1 MILSRSPL
9 IMVIRGET
17 ASRSNRTAFFLVS
30 LMLVALLP
38 MIATPVSAAPSISLN
53 VSPNSQ
59 TVNPGDSGEY
69 TVRVTN
75 TGSDPVTVNLQ
86 ASNEPGEDCNGFSS
100 AIGQIPGQI
109 DAGATE
115 ETTMNVTVGQTVE
128 ADTACDTTVTA
139 TITAVIG
146 APAAEIPEPST
157 QTVTTTAGDGSGGA
171 VWGVDL
177 YFDNV
182 KDRNQKTITY
192 TGSSSILTYSITVE
206 NTGQQNSTT
215 VNLTLAERDDSGCG
229 NAGDLTAELSDSTVT
244 LDAEDEDDADAN
256 KQVVYVDVE
265 VPDGQE
271 ADDYCW
277 EVTGTVTTP
286 NPTEEISDTV
296 DLELEVPVLKECSMS
311 LSKTSLNLN
320 PGQEG
325 TFTATLSNDGNSD
338 WSVSMARTG
347 ERASWVSFDGPSSG
361 VLPYGDG
368 SGTKTFDL
376 IVVPDDSE
384 NAGSSNSITIQAK
397 DGNTVKCSKVV
408 SIILGQSFGAQLSL
422 TTSSLGPIEPGEN
435 RTSSLTVTNTG
446 NGQDNLRIS
455 VSAPPS
461 GWGVQLDQSTVT
473 VNSRH
478 GSGKS
483 VNVQYSVS
491 VPLDALATESI
502 ELTFSVLPAG
512 GGAAYQTKILTVTVS
527 ETHGMSTSSII
538 PVDNQGYISQ
548 TGDYNDILVFPIEV
562 ENLGNN
568 DDVFRFYTKQQRPSS
583 GGNWDITFTDSQD
596 NSQTEFNIPA
606 RQTVVINV
614 NVLVPNV
621 GNYNNN
627 DIIIEVT
634 NLEHS
639 TNADDND
646 DGLPDNKAQ
655 FSIRAIKNNITYSMD
670 ARFGEGEYSS
680 VTIDNKAASV
690 ILAPEGVMTFE
701 FWIENVG
708 TPQVGPSGL
717 LRSDLAVIDING
729 LEGIATRQILI
740 NGELYD
746 GSVPITTKYAVF
758 NLTSQSYMTDADGN
772 LFLAESVAGANAIMV
787 SNNIS
792 LFGNEV
798 RKFKQK
804 VTVIVEVSPTAQTGD
819 AGILE
824 VVVFS
829 QENAAD
835 RTSGKLILNLEVQ
848 TIYDIQFSE
857 EVELYHELE
866 YPGRQTIPVTI
877 TNDGNTRTDFII
889 YTPEG
894 FRGWSVLLEEDNTEC
909 RDYNEHLKCTLNTG
923 ESTEIEVIVR
933 PPNGAEIKDNYTFT
947 LSVEPFVDGEPMIVG
962 RENIEISVLG
972 QPDEGLLGL
981 GLSQEEIASGVYLIV
996 GLLFVGILYRT
1007 GKPTIV
1013 QMRQAGK
1020 AKKMAKLSQKMAA
1033 AHGEGVSVNQAM
1045 LANMPPVRSAKLDW
1059 FVLMPFTLGIYTLLV
1074 NYRIANELK
1083 EKANIGPGGLK
1094 HTIFMIIPFY
1104 NLYRGFQFVGEVRQL
1119 ETETGHSTKLSTS
1132 SPLTWFILG
1141 MTLFPLLSIVL
1152 LFISIFALIP
1162 IYLLAGELGATIFA
1176 YATYYGILWCFAT
1189 IPFYKIWK
1197 MIIESLNTSWA
1208 LKFSN

>member
-9 IMVIRGET
+9 NMVNRGET
-17 ASRSNRTAFFLVS
+17 VSRSNRTAFFLVS

-53 VSPNSQ
+53 VSPSSQ

-86 ASNEPGEDCNGFSS
+86 ASNEPGEDCNGFTS

-182 KDRNQKTITY
+182 VDRNQKTLTY

-215 VNLTLAERDDSGCG
+215 VNLTLEERDDSGCG
-229 NAGDLTAELSDSTVT
+229 NAGGLTAELSDSTVT
-244 LDAEDEDDADAN
+244 LDAEDEDDDDAN
-256 KQVVYVDVE
+256 KQVVFVDVE

-296 DLELEVPVLKECSMS
+296 DLELEVPILKECSMS

-320 PGQEG
+320 PGQQG
-325 TFTATLSNDGNSD
+325 TFTATLTNDGNSD

-397 DGNTVKCSKVV
+397 DGNTVKCSKVI
-408 SIILGQSFGAQLSL
+408 SIILGQSFGAELSL

-455 VSAPPS
+455 VSTPRP

-512 GGAAYQTKILTVTVS
+512 GGPAYQSKILTVTVS

-538 PVDNQGYISQ
+538 PVDSQGYISQ

-690 ILAPEGVMTFE
+690 TLAPEGTMMFE

-717 LRSDLAVIDING
+717 LRTDLAVIDING
-729 LEGIATRQILI
+729 LEGIATRQILV

-746 GSVPITTKYAVF
+746 ESIPITTKYAIF
-758 NLTSQSYMTDADGN
+758 NVTSQSYMLDGDGN
-772 LFLAESVAGANAIMV
+772 LYLAESVAGANAIML

-804 VTVIVEVSPTAQTGD
+804 ITVIVEVSPTAQTGD
-819 AGILE
+819 AGVLE

-835 RTSGKLILNLEVQ
+835 RTTGRLILNLEVQ

-866 YPGRQTIPVTI
+866 YPGRQTIPVNI
-877 TNDGNTRTDFII
+877 TNDGNTRTEFII

-894 FRGWSVLLEEDNTEC
+894 FRGWSVFLEEDNTEC
-909 RDYNEHLKCTLNTG
+909 RDYNEDLKCTLESG
-923 ESTEIEVIVR
+923 ESTQIQVIVR
-933 PPNGAEIKDNYTFT
+933 PPNNAEIEDNYTFT

-972 QPDEGLLGL
+972 TPDEGLLGL

-1033 AHGEGVSVNQAM
+1033 SHGEGVSVNQVM
-1045 LANMPPVRSAKLDW
+1045 LANMPPVRSAKLGW
-1059 FVLMPFTLGIYTLLV
+1059 FVWMPLTLGIYGLVV

-1094 HTIFMIIPFY
+1094 HTIFMLIPIY
-1104 NLYRGFQFVGEVRQL
+1104 NIVRGFQFVGEIRQL
-1119 ETETGHSTKLSTS
+1119 ELETGHSTKLSTS

-1141 MTLFPLLSIVL
+1141 MTLFPVL
-1152 LFISIFALIP
+1152 AIISLFVGILVLIP
-1162 IYLLAGELGATIFA
+1162 VVVLTPPVIAMPIVYLM
-1176 YATYYGILWCFAT
+1176 YYGVLWCLAT
-1189 IPFYKIWK
+1189 LPFYKIWN
-1197 MIIESLNTSWA
+1197 MILESLNSSWA

>member
-1 MILSRSPL
+1 MILSRSPPD
-9 IMVIRGET
+9 MVNRGET
-17 ASRSNRTAFFLVS
+17 VSRSNRTAFFLVS

-53 VSPNSQ
+53 VSPSSQ

-115 ETTMNVTVGQTVE
+115 ETTMNVSVGQTVE
-128 ADTACDTTVTA
+128 PDTACDTTVTA

-171 VWGVDL
+171 LWGVDL

-182 KDRNQKTITY
+182 VDRNQKTLTY

-215 VNLTLAERDDSGCG
+215 VNLTLEERDDSGCG
-229 NAGDLTAELSDSTVT
+229 NAGGLTAELSDSTVT
-244 LDAEDEDDADAN
+244 LDAEDEDDDDAN
-256 KQVVYVDVE
+256 KQVVFVDVE

-296 DLELEVPVLKECSMS
+296 DLELEVPILKECSMS

-320 PGQEG
+320 PGQQG
-325 TFTATLSNDGNSD
+325 TFTATLTNDGNSD

-347 ERASWVSFDGPSSG
+347 ERAGWVSFDGPSSG

-368 SGTKTFDL
+368 SGTKAFDL

-397 DGNTVKCSKVV
+397 DGNTVKCSKVIN
-408 SIILGQSFGAQLSL
+408 IILGQSFGAELSL

-455 VSAPPS
+455 VSTPPS

-512 GGAAYQTKILTVTVS
+512 GGAAYQSKILTVTVS
-527 ETHGMSTSSII
+527 ETHGMATSSII
-538 PVDNQGYISQ
+538 PIDNQGYISQ
-548 TGDYNDILVFPIEV
+548 TGDYNDILVFPIEI

-639 TNADDND
+639 TNADDNN

-690 ILAPEGVMTFE
+690 ILAPEGTMMFE

-717 LRSDLAVIDING
+717 LRTDLAVIDING
-729 LEGIATRQILI
+729 LEGIATRQILV

-746 GSVPITTKYAVF
+746 ESIPITTKYAIF
-758 NLTSQSYMTDADGN
+758 NVTSQSYMLDADGN
-772 LFLAESVAGANAIMV
+772 LYLAESVAGANAIML

-804 VTVIVEVSPTAQTGD
+804 ITIIVEVSPNAQTGD

-835 RTSGKLILNLEVQ
+835 RTTGRLILNLEVQ

-866 YPGRQTIPVTI
+866 YPGRQTIPVNI
-877 TNDGNTRTDFII
+877 TNDGNTDTDFII

-894 FRGWSVLLEEDNTEC
+894 FRGWSVFLEKDSEEC
-909 RDYNEHLKCTLNTG
+909 RDYNEHLRCDDVAPGQSIK
-923 ESTEIEVIVR
+923 IKVIVR
-933 PPNGAEIKDNYTFT
+933 PPNNAEIEDNYTFT
-947 LSVEPFVDGEPMIVG
+947 LSVEPFVENEPLTVG

-972 QPDEGLLGL
+972 KPDEGLLGL
-981 GLSQEEIASGVYLIV
+981 GLSQEEIASGIYVII

-1007 GKPTIV
+1007 VRPTIS
-1013 QMRQAGK
+1013 QLFR
-1020 AKKMAKLSQKMAA
+1020 KK
-1033 AHGEGVSVNQAM
+1033 N
-1045 LANMPPVRSAKLDW
+1045 
-1059 FVLMPFTLGIYTLLV
+1059 
-1074 NYRIANELK
+1074 
-1083 EKANIGPGGLK
+1083 
-1094 HTIFMIIPFY
+1094 
-1104 NLYRGFQFVGEVRQL
+1104 
-1119 ETETGHSTKLSTS
+1119 
-1132 SPLTWFILG
+1132 
-1141 MTLFPLLSIVL
+1141 
-1152 LFISIFALIP
+1152 
-1162 IYLLAGELGATIFA
+1162 
-1176 YATYYGILWCFAT
+1176 
-1189 IPFYKIWK
+1189 
-1197 MIIESLNTSWA
+1197 
-1208 LKFSN
+1208 

>member
-1 MILSRSPL
+1 MIQKMLAPQ
-9 IMVIRGET
+9 IRL
-17 ASRSNRTAFFLVS
+17 R
-30 LMLVALLP
+30 
-38 MIATPVSAAPSISLN
+38 
-53 VSPNSQ
+53 
-59 TVNPGDSGEY
+59 
-69 TVRVTN
+69 
-75 TGSDPVTVNLQ
+75 
-86 ASNEPGEDCNGFSS
+86 
-100 AIGQIPGQI
+100 
-109 DAGATE
+109 
-115 ETTMNVTVGQTVE
+115 
-128 ADTACDTTVTA
+128 
-139 TITAVIG
+139 
-146 APAAEIPEPST
+146 
-157 QTVTTTAGDGSGGA
+157 
-171 VWGVDL
+171 
-177 YFDNV
+177 
-182 KDRNQKTITY
+182 
-192 TGSSSILTYSITVE
+192 
-206 NTGQQNSTT
+206 
-215 VNLTLAERDDSGCG
+215 
-229 NAGDLTAELSDSTVT
+229 
-244 LDAEDEDDADAN
+244 
-256 KQVVYVDVE
+256 
-265 VPDGQE
+265 
-271 ADDYCW
+271 
-277 EVTGTVTTP
+277 
-286 NPTEEISDTV
+286 
-296 DLELEVPVLKECSMS
+296 
-311 LSKTSLNLN
+311 
-320 PGQEG
+320 
-325 TFTATLSNDGNSD
+325 
-338 WSVSMARTG
+338 
-347 ERASWVSFDGPSSG
+347 
-361 VLPYGDG
+361 
-368 SGTKTFDL
+368 
-376 IVVPDDSE
+376 
-384 NAGSSNSITIQAK
+384 IQAK

-455 VSAPPS
+455 VSTPPS

-680 VTIDNKAASV
+680 VTIDNKEAASV

-962 RENIEISVLG
+962 RETSRF
-972 QPDEGLLGL
+972 P
-981 GLSQEEIASGVYLIV
+981 S
-996 GLLFVGILYRT
+996 
-1007 GKPTIV
+1007 
-1013 QMRQAGK
+1013 
-1020 AKKMAKLSQKMAA
+1020 
-1033 AHGEGVSVNQAM
+1033 SVNQM
-1045 LANMPPVRSAKLDW
+1045 KV
-1059 FVLMPFTLGIYTLLV
+1059 
-1074 NYRIANELK
+1074 
-1083 EKANIGPGGLK
+1083 
-1094 HTIFMIIPFY
+1094 
-1104 NLYRGFQFVGEVRQL
+1104 
-1119 ETETGHSTKLSTS
+1119 
-1132 SPLTWFILG
+1132 
-1141 MTLFPLLSIVL
+1141 
-1152 LFISIFALIP
+1152 
-1162 IYLLAGELGATIFA
+1162 
-1176 YATYYGILWCFAT
+1176 C
-1189 IPFYKIWK
+1189 
-1197 MIIESLNTSWA
+1197 
-1208 LKFSN
+1208 

>member
-9 IMVIRGET
+9 NMVNRGET
-17 ASRSNRTAFFLVS
+17 VSRSNRTAFFLVS

-53 VSPNSQ
+53 VSPSSQ

-86 ASNEPGEDCNGFSS
+86 ASNEPGEDCNGFTS

-182 KDRNQKTITY
+182 VDRNQKTLTY

-215 VNLTLAERDDSGCG
+215 VNLTLVERDDSGCG
-229 NAGDLTAELSDSTVT
+229 NAEGLTAELSDSTVT
-244 LDAEDEDDADAN
+244 LDAEDEDDDDAN
-256 KQVVYVDVE
+256 KQVVFVDVE

-296 DLELEVPVLKECSMS
+296 DLELEVPILKECSMS

-320 PGQEG
+320 PGQQG
-325 TFTATLSNDGNSD
+325 TFTATLTNDGNSD

-397 DGNTVKCSKVV
+397 DGNTVKCSKVI
-408 SIILGQSFGAQLSL
+408 SIILGQSFGAELSL

-455 VSAPPS
+455 VSTPPA

-512 GGAAYQTKILTVTVS
+512 GGPAYQSKILTVTVS

-538 PVDNQGYISQ
+538 PVDSQGYISQ

-690 ILAPEGVMTFE
+690 TLAPEGTMMFE

-717 LRSDLAVIDING
+717 LRTDLAVIDING
-729 LEGIATRQILI
+729 LEGIATRQILV

-746 GSVPITTKYAVF
+746 ESIPITTKYAIF
-758 NLTSQSYMTDADGN
+758 NVTSQSYMLDGDGN
-772 LFLAESVAGANAIMV
+772 LYLAESIAGANAIML

-804 VTVIVEVSPTAQTGD
+804 ITVIVEVSPTAQTGD

-835 RTSGKLILNLEVQ
+835 RTTGRLILNLEVQ

-866 YPGRQTIPVTI
+866 YPGRQTIPVNI
-877 TNDGNTRTDFII
+877 TNDGNTRTEFII

-894 FRGWSVLLEEDNTEC
+894 FRGWSVFLEEDNTEC
-909 RDYNEHLKCTLNTG
+909 RDYNEDLKCTLESG
-923 ESTEIEVIVR
+923 ESTQIQVIVR
-933 PPNGAEIKDNYTFT
+933 PPNNAEIEDNYTFT

-972 QPDEGLLGL
+972 TPDEGLLGL

-1020 AKKMAKLSQKMAA
+1020 AKKVAKLSQKMAA
-1033 AHGEGVSVNQAM
+1033 SHGEGVSVNQAM
-1045 LANMPPVRSAKLDW
+1045 LANMPPVRSAKLGW
-1059 FVLMPFTLGIYTLLV
+1059 FVWMPLTLGIYGLVV

-1094 HTIFMIIPFY
+1094 HTIFMLIPIY
-1104 NLYRGFQFVGEVRQL
+1104 NIVRGFQFVGEIRQL
-1119 ETETGHSTKLSTS
+1119 EVETGHSTKLSTS

-1141 MTLFPLLSIVL
+1141 MTVFPVLAIVSLFAGILVL
-1152 LFISIFALIP
+1152 LPVVLIAPPVISMPL
-1162 IYLLAGELGATIFA
+1162 IYLM
-1176 YATYYGILWCFAT
+1176 YYGVLWCLASL
-1189 IPFYKIWK
+1189 PFYKIWN
-1197 MIIESLNTSWA
+1197 MILESLNSSWA

>member
-1 MILSRSPL
+1 MIVSRSPL
-9 IMVIRGET
+9 NMVNRGET
-17 ASRSNRTAFFLVS
+17 ETRGSRAAFFLVS
-30 LMLVALLP
+30 LMMVSMLP
-38 MIATPVSAAPSISLN
+38 MIATPVSAAPSISLY
-53 VSPNSQ
+53 VTPNSQ

-86 ASNEPGEDCNGFSS
+86 SSNEPGEDCNGFTS
-100 AIGQIPGQI
+100 AVGQIPGQI
-109 DAGATE
+109 EAGATE

-128 ADTACDTTVTA
+128 PDTACDTTVTA

-157 QTVTTTAGDGSGGA
+157 QTVTTTAGDGSGSA
-171 VWGVDL
+171 IWGVDL
-177 YFDNV
+177 YFDGV
-182 KDRNQKTITY
+182 EDRNEKTLTY
-192 TGSSSILTYSITVE
+192 TGSSSTLTYSITVE

-215 VNLTLAERDDSGCG
+215 VNLTLVERDDGGCG
-229 NAGDLTAELSDSTVT
+229 NTDGLTAELSDTTVT
-244 LDAEDEDDADAN
+244 LDTEDTETIT
-256 KQVVYVDVE
+256 VDVE

-311 LSKTSLNLN
+311 LSKTTLNLN

-325 TFTATLSNDGNSD
+325 ALTATLTNDGNSD
-338 WSVSMARTG
+338 WTVSMSRTG
-347 ERASWVSFDGPSSG
+347 ERASWVSFDGSSNG
-361 VLPYGDG
+361 VLPYGGG
-368 SGTKTFDL
+368 SGTKDFDL
-376 IVVPDDSE
+376 IVIPDDSE
-384 NAGSSNSITIQAK
+384 NAGSSNSVTIQAK

-408 SIILGQSFGAQLSL
+408 SIVLGQSFGAQLSL
-422 TTSSLGPIEPGEN
+422 STSSLGPIEPGEN

-455 VSAPPS
+455 VSSPPS

-478 GSGKS
+478 GAGKS

-491 VPLDALATESI
+491 VPIDALATESI

-527 ETHGMSTSSII
+527 ETHGMLTSSII

-548 TGDYNDILVFPIEV
+548 TGDYNDILVFPIEI

-583 GGNWDITFTDSQD
+583 GGNWDISFTDSQD

-634 NLEHS
+634 NLEDS
-639 TNADDND
+639 NSADDNG
-646 DGLPDNKAQ
+646 DGLPDNKVQ

-670 ARFGEGEYSS
+670 ARFGDGEYNS

-690 ILAPEGVMTFE
+690 VLAPEGVMTFE

-708 TPQVGPSGL
+708 TPQVGPAGL
-717 LRSDLAVIDING
+717 LRTDLAVVDVNG
-729 LEGIATRQILI
+729 LEGIATRQIFV
-740 NGELYD
+740 GDELYD
-746 GSVPITTKYAVF
+746 GSIPITTKYAIF
-758 NLTSQSYMTDADGN
+758 NLTSQTYLQNEDGQPY
-772 LFLAESVAGANAIMV
+772 LAESETGANLMM
-787 SNNIS
+787 SQLNIS
-792 LFGNEV
+792 YYGNEV

-819 AGILE
+819 AGVLE

-835 RTSGKLILNLEVQ
+835 RTSGRIILNLEVQ
-848 TIYDIQFSE
+848 TIYDIQFSSD
-857 EVELYHELE
+857 VELYHQIE
-866 YPGRQTIPVTI
+866 YPNKQTIPVNI
-877 TNDGNTRTDFII
+877 VNNGNTRTEFII
-889 YTPEG
+889 YTPES
-894 FRGWSVLLEEDNTEC
+894 FRGWSVFLEEDNSEC
-909 RDYNEHLKCTLNTG
+909 RKFNEDLKCTLDTG
-923 ESTEIEVIVR
+923 ASTEILVNVR

-947 LSVEPFVDGEPMIVG
+947 LSVEPTEIGVVG

-981 GLSQEEIASGVYLIV
+981 GLSQEQIASGVYLIV
-996 GLLFVGILYRT
+996 SLLFVGILYRT

-1013 QMRQAGK
+1013 QMRQGGK
-1020 AKKMAKLSQKMAA
+1020 AKKLAKLSQKMAA
-1033 AHGEGVSVNQAM
+1033 AHGEGVSVNQAT
-1045 LANMPPVRSAKLDW
+1045 LANMPPVRSAKLGW

-1119 ETETGHSTKLSTS
+1119 EIETGHSTKLSTS

-1189 IPFYKIWK
+1189 IPFYKIWN
-1197 MIIESLNTSWA
+1197 MIIQSLNTSWA

>member
-1 MILSRSPL
+1 
-9 IMVIRGET
+9 
-17 ASRSNRTAFFLVS
+17 
-30 LMLVALLP
+30 MLVALLP
-38 MIATPVSAAPSISLN
+38 MIATPVSAAASINLS

-69 TVRVTN
+69 TVIVRN
-75 TGSDPVTVNLQ
+75 TGDDPITVNLQ
-86 ASNEPGEDCNGFSS
+86 ASNEPGEDCNGFSTVIS
-100 AIGQIPGQI
+100 QIPGQI
-109 DAGATE
+109 DAGQSE
-115 ETTMNVTVGQTVE
+115 ETTMNVSVGQAVE

-171 VWGVDL
+171 FWGVDL

-215 VNLTLAERDDSGCG
+215 VNLTLEERDDSGCG

-244 LDAEDEDDADAN
+244 LDAEDEDDDDAN
-256 KQVVYVDVE
+256 KEVVYVDVE

-277 EVTGTVTTP
+277 EVTGSVTTP

-325 TFTATLSNDGNSD
+325 TFTATLTNDGNSD
-338 WSVSMARTG
+338 WSVSMARSG

-368 SGTKTFDL
+368 SGSKTFDL

-397 DGNTVKCSKVV
+397 DGNTVKCSKVI

-422 TTSSLGPIEPGEN
+422 STSSLGPIEPGEN

-455 VSAPPS
+455 VSTPPS

-491 VPLDALATESI
+491 VPLNALATESI

-512 GGAAYQTKILTVTVS
+512 GGAAYQTKILSVTVS
-527 ETHGMSTSSII
+527 ETHGMATSSII

-583 GGNWDITFTDSQD
+583 GGNWDISFTDSQD
-596 NSQTEFNIPA
+596 NSQTEFTIPA

-627 DIIIEVT
+627 DVIIEIT

-690 ILAPEGVMTFE
+690 VLAPEGVMIFE

-746 GSVPITTKYAVF
+746 ESVPITTKYAVF
-758 NLTSQSYMTDADGN
+758 NLTSQSYMLDADGN
-772 LFLAESVAGANAIMV
+772 LLLAESVAGANAIMV

-824 VVVFS
+824 LVVFS

-835 RTSGKLILNLEVQ
+835 RTSGRLILNLEVQ

-866 YPGRQTIPVTI
+866 YPDRQTIPVTI
-877 TNDGNTRTDFII
+877 TNDGNTRTEFII

-894 FRGWSVLLEEDNTEC
+894 FRGWSVLLEEDNAEC
-909 RDYNEHLKCTLNTG
+909 KNYNEHLKCTLNTG
-923 ESTEIEVIVR
+923 ETTEIEVIVR
-933 PPNGAEIKDNYTFT
+933 PPNNIEVEDNYTFT
-947 LSVEPFVDGEPMIVG
+947 LSVEPFIDGEPMIVG

-1007 GKPTIV
+1007 AKPTMS
-1013 QMRQAGK
+1013 QLFR
-1020 AKKMAKLSQKMAA
+1020 KKK
-1033 AHGEGVSVNQAM
+1033 
-1045 LANMPPVRSAKLDW
+1045 
-1059 FVLMPFTLGIYTLLV
+1059 
-1074 NYRIANELK
+1074 
-1083 EKANIGPGGLK
+1083 
-1094 HTIFMIIPFY
+1094 
-1104 NLYRGFQFVGEVRQL
+1104 
-1119 ETETGHSTKLSTS
+1119 
-1132 SPLTWFILG
+1132 
-1141 MTLFPLLSIVL
+1141 
-1152 LFISIFALIP
+1152 
-1162 IYLLAGELGATIFA
+1162 
-1176 YATYYGILWCFAT
+1176 
-1189 IPFYKIWK
+1189 
-1197 MIIESLNTSWA
+1197 
-1208 LKFSN
+1208 

>member
-1 MILSRSPL
+1 M
-9 IMVIRGET
+9 
-17 ASRSNRTAFFLVS
+17 
-30 LMLVALLP
+30 
-38 MIATPVSAAPSISLN
+38 
-53 VSPNSQ
+53 
-59 TVNPGDSGEY
+59 
-69 TVRVTN
+69 
-75 TGSDPVTVNLQ
+75 
-86 ASNEPGEDCNGFSS
+86 
-100 AIGQIPGQI
+100 
-109 DAGATE
+109 
-115 ETTMNVTVGQTVE
+115 
-128 ADTACDTTVTA
+128 
-139 TITAVIG
+139 
-146 APAAEIPEPST
+146 
-157 QTVTTTAGDGSGGA
+157 
-171 VWGVDL
+171 
-177 YFDNV
+177 
-182 KDRNQKTITY
+182 
-192 TGSSSILTYSITVE
+192 
-206 NTGQQNSTT
+206 
-215 VNLTLAERDDSGCG
+215 
-229 NAGDLTAELSDSTVT
+229 
-244 LDAEDEDDADAN
+244 
-256 KQVVYVDVE
+256 
-265 VPDGQE
+265 
-271 ADDYCW
+271 
-277 EVTGTVTTP
+277 
-286 NPTEEISDTV
+286 
-296 DLELEVPVLKECSMS
+296 
-311 LSKTSLNLN
+311 
-320 PGQEG
+320 
-325 TFTATLSNDGNSD
+325 
-338 WSVSMARTG
+338 
-347 ERASWVSFDGPSSG
+347 
-361 VLPYGDG
+361 
-368 SGTKTFDL
+368 
-376 IVVPDDSE
+376 
-384 NAGSSNSITIQAK
+384 
-397 DGNTVKCSKVV
+397 
-408 SIILGQSFGAQLSL
+408 
-422 TTSSLGPIEPGEN
+422 
-435 RTSSLTVTNTG
+435 
-446 NGQDNLRIS
+446 
-455 VSAPPS
+455 
-461 GWGVQLDQSTVT
+461 
-473 VNSRH
+473 
-478 GSGKS
+478 
-483 VNVQYSVS
+483 
-491 VPLDALATESI
+491 PLDALATESI

-746 GSVPITTKYAVF
+746 ESVPITTKYAVF

-1007 GKPTIV
+1007 AKPTMS
-1013 QMRQAGK
+1013 QLFR
-1020 AKKMAKLSQKMAA
+1020 KKK
-1033 AHGEGVSVNQAM
+1033 
-1045 LANMPPVRSAKLDW
+1045 
-1059 FVLMPFTLGIYTLLV
+1059 
-1074 NYRIANELK
+1074 
-1083 EKANIGPGGLK
+1083 
-1094 HTIFMIIPFY
+1094 
-1104 NLYRGFQFVGEVRQL
+1104 
-1119 ETETGHSTKLSTS
+1119 
-1132 SPLTWFILG
+1132 
-1141 MTLFPLLSIVL
+1141 
-1152 LFISIFALIP
+1152 
-1162 IYLLAGELGATIFA
+1162 
-1176 YATYYGILWCFAT
+1176 
-1189 IPFYKIWK
+1189 
-1197 MIIESLNTSWA
+1197 
-1208 LKFSN
+1208 

>member
-1 MILSRSPL
+1 MILSRSPPN
-9 IMVIRGET
+9 MVIRGET
-17 ASRSNRTAFFLVS
+17 VSRSNRTAFFLVS

-38 MIATPVSAAPSISLN
+38 MIATPVSAAASINLS

-69 TVRVTN
+69 TVIVRN
-75 TGSDPVTVNLQ
+75 TGDDPITVNLQ
-86 ASNEPGEDCNGFSS
+86 ASNEPGEDCNGFTTVIS
-100 AIGQIPGQI
+100 QIPGQI
-109 DAGATE
+109 DAGQSE
-115 ETTMNVTVGQTVE
+115 ETTMNVSVGQAVE

-171 VWGVDL
+171 FWGVDL

-215 VNLTLAERDDSGCG
+215 VNLTLEERDDSGCG

-244 LDAEDEDDADAN
+244 LDAEDEDDDDAN
-256 KQVVYVDVE
+256 KEVVYVDVE

-277 EVTGTVTTP
+277 EVTGSVTTP

-325 TFTATLSNDGNSD
+325 TFTATLTNDGNSD
-338 WSVSMARTG
+338 WSVSMARSG

-368 SGTKTFDL
+368 SGSKTFDL

-397 DGNTVKCSKVV
+397 DGNTVKCSKVI

-422 TTSSLGPIEPGEN
+422 STSSLGPIEPGEN

-455 VSAPPS
+455 VSTPPS

-491 VPLDALATESI
+491 VPLNALATESI

-512 GGAAYQTKILTVTVS
+512 GGAAYQTKILSVTVS
-527 ETHGMSTSSII
+527 ETHGMATSSII

-583 GGNWDITFTDSQD
+583 GGNWDISFTDSQD
-596 NSQTEFNIPA
+596 NSQTEFTIPA

-627 DIIIEVT
+627 DVIIEIT

-690 ILAPEGVMTFE
+690 VLAPEGVMIFE

-746 GSVPITTKYAVF
+746 ESVPITTKYAVF
-758 NLTSQSYMTDADGN
+758 NLTSQSYMLDADGN
-772 LFLAESVAGANAIMV
+772 LLLAESVAGANAIMV

-824 VVVFS
+824 LVVFS

-835 RTSGKLILNLEVQ
+835 RTSGRLILNLEVQ

-866 YPGRQTIPVTI
+866 YPDRQTIPVTI
-877 TNDGNTRTDFII
+877 TNDGNTRTEFII

-894 FRGWSVLLEEDNTEC
+894 FRGWSVLLEEDNAEC
-909 RDYNEHLKCTLNTG
+909 KNYNEHLKCTLNTG
-923 ESTEIEVIVR
+923 ETTEIEVIVR
-933 PPNGAEIKDNYTFT
+933 PPNNIEVEDNYTFT
-947 LSVEPFVDGEPMIVG
+947 LSVEPFIDGEPMIVG

-1007 GKPTIV
+1007 AKPTMS
-1013 QMRQAGK
+1013 QLFR
-1020 AKKMAKLSQKMAA
+1020 KKK
-1033 AHGEGVSVNQAM
+1033 
-1045 LANMPPVRSAKLDW
+1045 
-1059 FVLMPFTLGIYTLLV
+1059 
-1074 NYRIANELK
+1074 
-1083 EKANIGPGGLK
+1083 
-1094 HTIFMIIPFY
+1094 
-1104 NLYRGFQFVGEVRQL
+1104 
-1119 ETETGHSTKLSTS
+1119 
-1132 SPLTWFILG
+1132 
-1141 MTLFPLLSIVL
+1141 
-1152 LFISIFALIP
+1152 
-1162 IYLLAGELGATIFA
+1162 
-1176 YATYYGILWCFAT
+1176 
-1189 IPFYKIWK
+1189 
-1197 MIIESLNTSWA
+1197 
-1208 LKFSN
+1208 

>member
-1 MILSRSPL
+1 MILSRSPP

-171 VWGVDL
+171 LWGVDL

-215 VNLTLAERDDSGCG
+215 VNLTLEERDDSGCG

-244 LDAEDEDDADAN
+244 LDAEDEDDSDAH
-256 KQVVYVDVE
+256 KETVEVSVE

-325 TFTATLSNDGNSD
+325 TFTATLTNDGNSD

-368 SGTKTFDL
+368 SGTKAFDL

-408 SIILGQSFGAQLSL
+408 SIVLGQSFGAEISL

-455 VSAPPS
+455 VSTPPS
-461 GWGVQLDQSTVT
+461 GWGIQLDQSTVT

-491 VPLDALATESI
+491 VPLNALATESI

-527 ETHGMSTSSII
+527 ETHGMATNSII

-548 TGDYNDILVFPIEV
+548 TGDYNDILVFPIEI

-583 GGNWDITFTDSQD
+583 GENWDISFTDSQD

-690 ILAPEGVMTFE
+690 VLAPEGVMMFE

-729 LEGIATRQILI
+729 LEGIATRQILV

-758 NLTSQSYMTDADGN
+758 NLTSQSYMLDANGN

-835 RTSGKLILNLEVQ
+835 RTSGRLILNLEVQ

-857 EVELYHELE
+857 EVVLYHELE
-866 YPGRQTIPVTI
+866 YPDRQTIPVAI

-894 FRGWSVLLEEDNTEC
+894 FRGWSVLLEEDNSEC
-909 RDYNEHLKCTLNTG
+909 KNYNEHLKCTLDSG

-933 PPNGAEIKDNYTFT
+933 PPNDIEIKDNYTFT

-1007 GKPTIV
+1007 AKPTIS
-1013 QMRQAGK
+1013 QLFR
-1020 AKKMAKLSQKMAA
+1020 KKK
-1033 AHGEGVSVNQAM
+1033 
-1045 LANMPPVRSAKLDW
+1045 
-1059 FVLMPFTLGIYTLLV
+1059 
-1074 NYRIANELK
+1074 
-1083 EKANIGPGGLK
+1083 
-1094 HTIFMIIPFY
+1094 
-1104 NLYRGFQFVGEVRQL
+1104 
-1119 ETETGHSTKLSTS
+1119 
-1132 SPLTWFILG
+1132 
-1141 MTLFPLLSIVL
+1141 
-1152 LFISIFALIP
+1152 
-1162 IYLLAGELGATIFA
+1162 
-1176 YATYYGILWCFAT
+1176 
-1189 IPFYKIWK
+1189 
-1197 MIIESLNTSWA
+1197 
-1208 LKFSN
+1208 

>member
-1 MILSRSPL
+1 
-9 IMVIRGET
+9 MVIRGET

-548 TGDYNDILVFPIEV
+548 TGDYNDLLVFPIEV

-972 QPDEGLLGL
+972 TPDEGLLGL
-981 GLSQEEIASGVYLIV
+981 GLSQEEIASGIYVII

-1007 GKPTIV
+1007 ARPTIS
-1013 QMRQAGK
+1013 QLFR
-1020 AKKMAKLSQKMAA
+1020 KK
-1033 AHGEGVSVNQAM
+1033 
-1045 LANMPPVRSAKLDW
+1045 D
-1059 FVLMPFTLGIYTLLV
+1059 
-1074 NYRIANELK
+1074 
-1083 EKANIGPGGLK
+1083 
-1094 HTIFMIIPFY
+1094 
-1104 NLYRGFQFVGEVRQL
+1104 
-1119 ETETGHSTKLSTS
+1119 
-1132 SPLTWFILG
+1132 
-1141 MTLFPLLSIVL
+1141 
-1152 LFISIFALIP
+1152 
-1162 IYLLAGELGATIFA
+1162 
-1176 YATYYGILWCFAT
+1176 
-1189 IPFYKIWK
+1189 
-1197 MIIESLNTSWA
+1197 
-1208 LKFSN
+1208 

>member
-9 IMVIRGET
+9 NMVNRGET
-17 ASRSNRTAFFLVS
+17 VSRSNRTAFFLVS

-53 VSPNSQ
+53 VSPSSQ

-86 ASNEPGEDCNGFSS
+86 ASNEPGEDCNGFTS

-182 KDRNQKTITY
+182 VDRNQKTLTY

-215 VNLTLAERDDSGCG
+215 VNLTLVERDDSGCG
-229 NAGDLTAELSDSTVT
+229 NAEGLTAELSDSTVT
-244 LDAEDEDDADAN
+244 LDAEDEDDDDAN
-256 KQVVYVDVE
+256 KQVVFVDVE

-296 DLELEVPVLKECSMS
+296 DLELEVPILKECSMS

-320 PGQEG
+320 PGQQG
-325 TFTATLSNDGNSD
+325 TFTATLTNDGNSD

-397 DGNTVKCSKVV
+397 DGNTVKCSKVI
-408 SIILGQSFGAQLSL
+408 SIILGQSFGAELSL

-455 VSAPPS
+455 VSTPPS

-512 GGAAYQTKILTVTVS
+512 GGPAYQSKILTVTVS

-538 PVDNQGYISQ
+538 PVDSQGYISQ

-690 ILAPEGVMTFE
+690 TLAPEGTMMFE

-717 LRSDLAVIDING
+717 LRTDLAVIDING
-729 LEGIATRQILI
+729 LEGIATRQILV

-746 GSVPITTKYAVF
+746 ESIPITTKYAIF
-758 NLTSQSYMTDADGN
+758 NVTSQSYMLDGDGN
-772 LFLAESVAGANAIMV
+772 LYLAESVAGANAIML

-804 VTVIVEVSPTAQTGD
+804 ITVIVEVSPTAQTGD
-819 AGILE
+819 AGVLE

-835 RTSGKLILNLEVQ
+835 RTTGRLILNLEVQ

-866 YPGRQTIPVTI
+866 YPGRQTIPVNI
-877 TNDGNTRTDFII
+877 TNDGNTRTEFII

-894 FRGWSVLLEEDNTEC
+894 FRGWSVFLEEDNTEC
-909 RDYNEHLKCTLNTG
+909 RDYNEDLKCTLESG
-923 ESTEIEVIVR
+923 ESTQIQVIVR
-933 PPNGAEIKDNYTFT
+933 PPNNAEIEDNYTFT

-972 QPDEGLLGL
+972 TPDEGLLGL

-1045 LANMPPVRSAKLDW
+1045 LANMPPVRSAKLGW
-1059 FVLMPFTLGIYTLLV
+1059 FVWMPLTLGIYGLVV

-1094 HTIFMIIPFY
+1094 HTIFMLIPIY
-1104 NLYRGFQFVGEVRQL
+1104 NIVRGFQFVGEIRQL
-1119 ETETGHSTKLSTS
+1119 EVETGHSTKLSTS

-1141 MTLFPLLSIVL
+1141 MTVFPVLAIVSLFVGILVL
-1152 LFISIFALIP
+1152 LPVVLIAPPVISMPL
-1162 IYLLAGELGATIFA
+1162 IYLM
-1176 YATYYGILWCFAT
+1176 YYGVLWCLASL
-1189 IPFYKIWK
+1189 PFYKIWN
-1197 MIIESLNTSWA
+1197 MILESLNSSWG

>member
-1 MILSRSPL
+1 
-9 IMVIRGET
+9 MVIRGET

-171 VWGVDL
+171 LWGVDL

-215 VNLTLAERDDSGCG
+215 VNLTLEERDDSGCG

-244 LDAEDEDDADAN
+244 LDAEDEDDDDAN
-256 KQVVYVDVE
+256 KEVVFVDVE

-325 TFTATLSNDGNSD
+325 TFTATLTNDGNSD
-338 WSVSMARTG
+338 WSVSMSRSG

-408 SIILGQSFGAQLSL
+408 SIVLGQSFGAEISL

-455 VSAPPS
+455 VSTPPS
-461 GWGVQLDQSTVT
+461 GWGIQLDQSTVT

-491 VPLDALATESI
+491 VPLNALATESI

-527 ETHGMSTSSII
+527 ETHGMATNSII

-583 GGNWDITFTDSQD
+583 GGNWDISFTDSQD

-933 PPNGAEIKDNYTFT
+933 PPNDIEIKDNYTFT

-1007 GKPTIV
+1007 AKPTIS
-1013 QMRQAGK
+1013 QLFR
-1020 AKKMAKLSQKMAA
+1020 KKK
-1033 AHGEGVSVNQAM
+1033 
-1045 LANMPPVRSAKLDW
+1045 
-1059 FVLMPFTLGIYTLLV
+1059 
-1074 NYRIANELK
+1074 
-1083 EKANIGPGGLK
+1083 
-1094 HTIFMIIPFY
+1094 
-1104 NLYRGFQFVGEVRQL
+1104 
-1119 ETETGHSTKLSTS
+1119 
-1132 SPLTWFILG
+1132 
-1141 MTLFPLLSIVL
+1141 
-1152 LFISIFALIP
+1152 
-1162 IYLLAGELGATIFA
+1162 
-1176 YATYYGILWCFAT
+1176 
-1189 IPFYKIWK
+1189 
-1197 MIIESLNTSWA
+1197 
-1208 LKFSN
+1208 

>member
-1 MILSRSPL
+1 
-9 IMVIRGET
+9 MVIRGET

-171 VWGVDL
+171 LWGVDL

-215 VNLTLAERDDSGCG
+215 VNLTLEERDDSGCG

-244 LDAEDEDDADAN
+244 LDAEDEDDDDAN
-256 KQVVYVDVE
+256 KEVVFVDVE

-286 NPTEEISDTV
+286 NPTEEITDTV
-296 DLELEVPVLKECSMS
+296 DLDLEVPVLKECSMS

-325 TFTATLSNDGNSD
+325 TFTATLTNDGNSD
-338 WSVSMARTG
+338 WAVSMARTG

-368 SGTKTFDL
+368 SGSKTFDL

-408 SIILGQSFGAQLSL
+408 SIVLGQSFGAEISL

-455 VSAPPS
+455 VSTPPS
-461 GWGVQLDQSTVT
+461 GWGIQLDQSTVT

-491 VPLDALATESI
+491 VPLNALATESI

-527 ETHGMSTSSII
+527 ETHGMATNSII

-583 GGNWDITFTDSQD
+583 GGNWDISFTDSQD

-690 ILAPEGVMTFE
+690 VLAPEGVMMFE

-729 LEGIATRQILI
+729 LEGIATRQILV

-746 GSVPITTKYAVF
+746 ESVPITTKYAVF
-758 NLTSQSYMTDADGN
+758 NLTSQSYMLDANGN

-835 RTSGKLILNLEVQ
+835 RISGRLILNLEVQ

-857 EVELYHELE
+857 EVVLYHELE
-866 YPGRQTIPVTI
+866 YPDRQTIPVAI

-894 FRGWSVLLEEDNTEC
+894 FRGWSVLLEEDNSEC
-909 RDYNEHLKCTLNTG
+909 KNYNEHLKCTLDSG

-933 PPNGAEIKDNYTFT
+933 PPNDIEIKDNYTFT

-996 GLLFVGILYRT
+996 GLLFIGILYRT
-1007 GKPTIV
+1007 AKPTIS
-1013 QMRQAGK
+1013 QLFR
-1020 AKKMAKLSQKMAA
+1020 KKK
-1033 AHGEGVSVNQAM
+1033 
-1045 LANMPPVRSAKLDW
+1045 
-1059 FVLMPFTLGIYTLLV
+1059 
-1074 NYRIANELK
+1074 
-1083 EKANIGPGGLK
+1083 
-1094 HTIFMIIPFY
+1094 
-1104 NLYRGFQFVGEVRQL
+1104 
-1119 ETETGHSTKLSTS
+1119 
-1132 SPLTWFILG
+1132 
-1141 MTLFPLLSIVL
+1141 
-1152 LFISIFALIP
+1152 
-1162 IYLLAGELGATIFA
+1162 
-1176 YATYYGILWCFAT
+1176 
-1189 IPFYKIWK
+1189 
-1197 MIIESLNTSWA
+1197 
-1208 LKFSN
+1208 

>member
-9 IMVIRGET
+9 NMVNRGET
-17 ASRSNRTAFFLVS
+17 VSRSNRTAFFLVS

-53 VSPNSQ
+53 VSPSSQ

-115 ETTMNVTVGQTVE
+115 ETTMNVSVGQTVE
-128 ADTACDTTVTA
+128 PDTACDTTVTA

-171 VWGVDL
+171 LWGVDL

-182 KDRNQKTITY
+182 VDRNQKTLTY

-215 VNLTLAERDDSGCG
+215 VNLTLEERDDSGCG
-229 NAGDLTAELSDSTVT
+229 NAGGLTAELSDSTVT
-244 LDAEDEDDADAN
+244 LDAEDEDDDDAN
-256 KQVVYVDVE
+256 KQVVFVDVE

-296 DLELEVPVLKECSMS
+296 DLELEVPILKECSMS

-320 PGQEG
+320 PGQQG
-325 TFTATLSNDGNSD
+325 TFTATLTNDGNSD

-347 ERASWVSFDGPSSG
+347 ERAGWVSFDGPSSG

-368 SGTKTFDL
+368 SGTKAFDL

-397 DGNTVKCSKVV
+397 DGNTVKCSKVIN
-408 SIILGQSFGAQLSL
+408 IILGQSFGAELSL

-455 VSAPPS
+455 VSTPPS

-512 GGAAYQTKILTVTVS
+512 GGAAYQSKILTVTVS
-527 ETHGMSTSSII
+527 ETHGMATSSII
-538 PVDNQGYISQ
+538 PIDNQGYISQ
-548 TGDYNDILVFPIEV
+548 TGDYNDILVFPIEI

-639 TNADDND
+639 TNADDNN

-690 ILAPEGVMTFE
+690 ILAPEGTMMFE

-717 LRSDLAVIDING
+717 LRTDLAVIDING
-729 LEGIATRQILI
+729 LEGIATRQILV

-746 GSVPITTKYAVF
+746 ESIPITTKYAIF
-758 NLTSQSYMTDADGN
+758 NVTSQSYMLDADGN
-772 LFLAESVAGANAIMV
+772 LYLAESVAGANAIML

-804 VTVIVEVSPTAQTGD
+804 ITVIVEVSPTAQTGD

-835 RTSGKLILNLEVQ
+835 RTTGRLILNLEVQ

-866 YPGRQTIPVTI
+866 YPGRQTIPVNI
-877 TNDGNTRTDFII
+877 TNDGNTDTDFII

-894 FRGWSVLLEEDNTEC
+894 FRGWSVFLEEDSKEC
-909 RDYNEHLKCTLNTG
+909 RDYNEHLRCDDVAPGQSIK
-923 ESTEIEVIVR
+923 IKVIVR
-933 PPNGAEIKDNYTFT
+933 PPNNAEIEDNYTFT
-947 LSVEPFVDGEPMIVG
+947 LSVEPFVENEPLTVG

-972 QPDEGLLGL
+972 KPDEGLLGL
-981 GLSQEEIASGVYLIV
+981 GLSQEEIASGIYVII

-1007 GKPTIV
+1007 VRPTIS
-1013 QMRQAGK
+1013 QLFR
-1020 AKKMAKLSQKMAA
+1020 KK
-1033 AHGEGVSVNQAM
+1033 N
-1045 LANMPPVRSAKLDW
+1045 
-1059 FVLMPFTLGIYTLLV
+1059 
-1074 NYRIANELK
+1074 
-1083 EKANIGPGGLK
+1083 
-1094 HTIFMIIPFY
+1094 
-1104 NLYRGFQFVGEVRQL
+1104 
-1119 ETETGHSTKLSTS
+1119 
-1132 SPLTWFILG
+1132 
-1141 MTLFPLLSIVL
+1141 
-1152 LFISIFALIP
+1152 
-1162 IYLLAGELGATIFA
+1162 
-1176 YATYYGILWCFAT
+1176 
-1189 IPFYKIWK
+1189 
-1197 MIIESLNTSWA
+1197 
-1208 LKFSN
+1208 

>member
-1 MILSRSPL
+1 MILSRSPPD
-9 IMVIRGET
+9 MVNRGET
-17 ASRSNRTAFFLVS
+17 VSRSNRTAFFLVS

-53 VSPNSQ
+53 VSPSSQ

-115 ETTMNVTVGQTVE
+115 ETTMNVSVGQTVE
-128 ADTACDTTVTA
+128 PDTACDTTVTA

-171 VWGVDL
+171 LWGVDL

-182 KDRNQKTITY
+182 VDRNQKTLTY

-215 VNLTLAERDDSGCG
+215 VNLTLEERDDSGCG
-229 NAGDLTAELSDSTVT
+229 NAGGLTAELSDSTVT
-244 LDAEDEDDADAN
+244 LDAEDEDDDDAN
-256 KQVVYVDVE
+256 KQVVFVDVE

-296 DLELEVPVLKECSMS
+296 DLELEVPILKECSMS

-320 PGQEG
+320 PGQQG
-325 TFTATLSNDGNSD
+325 TFTATLTNDGNSD

-347 ERASWVSFDGPSSG
+347 ERAGWVSFDGPSSG

-368 SGTKTFDL
+368 SGTKAFDL

-397 DGNTVKCSKVV
+397 DGNTVKCSKVIN
-408 SIILGQSFGAQLSL
+408 IILGQSFGAELSL

-455 VSAPPS
+455 VSTPPS

-512 GGAAYQTKILTVTVS
+512 GGAAYQSKILTVTVS
-527 ETHGMSTSSII
+527 ETHGMATSSII
-538 PVDNQGYISQ
+538 PIDNQGYISQ
-548 TGDYNDILVFPIEV
+548 TGDYNDILVFPIEI

-639 TNADDND
+639 TNADDNN

-690 ILAPEGVMTFE
+690 ILAPEGTMMFE

-717 LRSDLAVIDING
+717 LRTDLAVIDING
-729 LEGIATRQILI
+729 LEGIATRQILV

-746 GSVPITTKYAVF
+746 ESIPITTKYAIF
-758 NLTSQSYMTDADGN
+758 NVTSQSYMLDADGN
-772 LFLAESVAGANAIMV
+772 LYLAESVAGANAIML

-804 VTVIVEVSPTAQTGD
+804 ITVIVEVSPTAQTGD

-835 RTSGKLILNLEVQ
+835 RTTGRLILNLEVQ

-866 YPGRQTIPVTI
+866 YPGRQTIPVNI
-877 TNDGNTRTDFII
+877 TNDGNTDTDFII

-894 FRGWSVLLEEDNTEC
+894 FRGWSVFLEKDSEEC
-909 RDYNEHLKCTLNTG
+909 RDYNEHLRCDDVAPGQSIK
-923 ESTEIEVIVR
+923 IKVIVR
-933 PPNGAEIKDNYTFT
+933 PPNNAEIEDNYTFT
-947 LSVEPFVDGEPMIVG
+947 LSVEPFVDNEPLTVG

-972 QPDEGLLGL
+972 KPDEGLLGL
-981 GLSQEEIASGVYLIV
+981 GLSQEEIASGIYVII

-1007 GKPTIV
+1007 VRPTIS
-1013 QMRQAGK
+1013 QLFR
-1020 AKKMAKLSQKMAA
+1020 KK
-1033 AHGEGVSVNQAM
+1033 N
-1045 LANMPPVRSAKLDW
+1045 
-1059 FVLMPFTLGIYTLLV
+1059 
-1074 NYRIANELK
+1074 
-1083 EKANIGPGGLK
+1083 
-1094 HTIFMIIPFY
+1094 
-1104 NLYRGFQFVGEVRQL
+1104 
-1119 ETETGHSTKLSTS
+1119 
-1132 SPLTWFILG
+1132 
-1141 MTLFPLLSIVL
+1141 
-1152 LFISIFALIP
+1152 
-1162 IYLLAGELGATIFA
+1162 
-1176 YATYYGILWCFAT
+1176 
-1189 IPFYKIWK
+1189 
-1197 MIIESLNTSWA
+1197 
-1208 LKFSN
+1208 

>member
-9 IMVIRGET
+9 NMVNRGET
-17 ASRSNRTAFFLVS
+17 VSRSNRTAFFLVS

-53 VSPNSQ
+53 VSPSSQ

-86 ASNEPGEDCNGFSS
+86 ASNEPGEDCNGFTS

-146 APAAEIPEPST
+146 APAAEVPEPST

-182 KDRNQKTITY
+182 VDRNQKTLTY

-215 VNLTLAERDDSGCG
+215 VNLTLEERDDSGCG
-229 NAGDLTAELSDSTVT
+229 NAGGLTAELSDSTVT
-244 LDAEDEDDADAN
+244 LDAEDEDDDDAN
-256 KQVVYVDVE
+256 KQVVFVDVE

-296 DLELEVPVLKECSMS
+296 DLELEVPILKECSMS

-320 PGQEG
+320 PGQQG
-325 TFTATLSNDGNSD
+325 TFTATLTNDGNSD

-368 SGTKTFDL
+368 SGTKAFDL

-397 DGNTVKCSKVV
+397 DGNTVKCSEVIN
-408 SIILGQSFGAQLSL
+408 IILGQSFGAELSL

-455 VSAPPS
+455 VSTPPS

-512 GGAAYQTKILTVTVS
+512 GGAAYQSKILTVTVS
-527 ETHGMSTSSII
+527 ETHGMATSSII
-538 PVDNQGYISQ
+538 PIDNQGYISQ
-548 TGDYNDILVFPIEV
+548 TGDYNDILVFPIEI

-639 TNADDND
+639 TNADDDN

-690 ILAPEGVMTFE
+690 ILAPEGTMMFE

-717 LRSDLAVIDING
+717 LRTDLAVIDING
-729 LEGIATRQILI
+729 LEGIATRQILV

-746 GSVPITTKYAVF
+746 ESIPITTKYAIF
-758 NLTSQSYMTDADGN
+758 NVTSQSYMLDADGN
-772 LFLAESVAGANAIMV
+772 LYLAESVAGANAIML

-804 VTVIVEVSPTAQTGD
+804 ITVIVEVSPTAQTGD

-835 RTSGKLILNLEVQ
+835 RTTGRLILNLEVQ

-866 YPGRQTIPVTI
+866 YPGRQTIPVNI
-877 TNDGNTRTDFII
+877 TNDGNTRTEFII

-894 FRGWSVLLEEDNTEC
+894 FRGWSVFLEEDNTEC
-909 RDYNEHLKCTLNTG
+909 RDYNEDLKCTLESG
-923 ESTEIEVIVR
+923 ESTQIQVIVR
-933 PPNGAEIKDNYTFT
+933 PPNNAEIEDNYTFT

-972 QPDEGLLGL
+972 KPDEGLLGL
-981 GLSQEEIASGVYLIV
+981 GLSQEEIASGIYVII

-1007 GKPTIV
+1007 VRPTIS
-1013 QMRQAGK
+1013 QLFR
-1020 AKKMAKLSQKMAA
+1020 KK
-1033 AHGEGVSVNQAM
+1033 N
-1045 LANMPPVRSAKLDW
+1045 
-1059 FVLMPFTLGIYTLLV
+1059 
-1074 NYRIANELK
+1074 
-1083 EKANIGPGGLK
+1083 
-1094 HTIFMIIPFY
+1094 
-1104 NLYRGFQFVGEVRQL
+1104 
-1119 ETETGHSTKLSTS
+1119 
-1132 SPLTWFILG
+1132 
-1141 MTLFPLLSIVL
+1141 
-1152 LFISIFALIP
+1152 
-1162 IYLLAGELGATIFA
+1162 
-1176 YATYYGILWCFAT
+1176 
-1189 IPFYKIWK
+1189 
-1197 MIIESLNTSWA
+1197 
-1208 LKFSN
+1208 

>member
-1 MILSRSPL
+1 
-9 IMVIRGET
+9 
-17 ASRSNRTAFFLVS
+17 
-30 LMLVALLP
+30 MLVALLP
-38 MIATPVSAAPSISLN
+38 MIATPVSAAASINLS

-69 TVRVTN
+69 TVIVRN
-75 TGSDPVTVNLQ
+75 TGDDPITVNLQ
-86 ASNEPGEDCNGFSS
+86 ASNEPGEDCNGFTTVIS
-100 AIGQIPGQI
+100 QIPGQI
-109 DAGATE
+109 DAGQSE
-115 ETTMNVTVGQTVE
+115 ETTMNVSVGQAVE

-171 VWGVDL
+171 FWGVDL

-215 VNLTLAERDDSGCG
+215 VNLTLEERDDSGCG

-244 LDAEDEDDADAN
+244 LDAEDEDDDDAN
-256 KQVVYVDVE
+256 KEVVYVDVE

-277 EVTGTVTTP
+277 EVTGSVTTP

-325 TFTATLSNDGNSD
+325 TFTATLTNDGNSD
-338 WSVSMARTG
+338 WSVSMARSG

-368 SGTKTFDL
+368 SGSKTFDL

-397 DGNTVKCSKVV
+397 DGNTVKCSKVI

-422 TTSSLGPIEPGEN
+422 STSSLGPIEPGEN

-455 VSAPPS
+455 VSTPPS

-491 VPLDALATESI
+491 VPLNALATESI

-512 GGAAYQTKILTVTVS
+512 GGAAYQTKILSVTVS
-527 ETHGMSTSSII
+527 ETHGMATSSII

-583 GGNWDITFTDSQD
+583 GGNWDISFTDSQD
-596 NSQTEFNIPA
+596 NSQTEFTIPA

-627 DIIIEVT
+627 DVIIEIT

-690 ILAPEGVMTFE
+690 VLAPEGVMIFE

-746 GSVPITTKYAVF
+746 ESVPITTKYAVF
-758 NLTSQSYMTDADGN
+758 NLTSQSYMLDADGN
-772 LFLAESVAGANAIMV
+772 LLLAESVAGANAIMV

-824 VVVFS
+824 LVVFS

-835 RTSGKLILNLEVQ
+835 RTSGRLILNLEVQ

-866 YPGRQTIPVTI
+866 YPDRQTIPVTI
-877 TNDGNTRTDFII
+877 TNDGNTRTEFII

-894 FRGWSVLLEEDNTEC
+894 FRGWSVLLEEDNAEC
-909 RDYNEHLKCTLNTG
+909 KNYNEHLKCTLNTG
-923 ESTEIEVIVR
+923 ETTEIEVIVR
-933 PPNGAEIKDNYTFT
+933 PPNNIEVEDNYTFT
-947 LSVEPFVDGEPMIVG
+947 LSVEPFIDGEPMIVG

-1007 GKPTIV
+1007 AKPTMS
-1013 QMRQAGK
+1013 QLFR
-1020 AKKMAKLSQKMAA
+1020 KKK
-1033 AHGEGVSVNQAM
+1033 
-1045 LANMPPVRSAKLDW
+1045 
-1059 FVLMPFTLGIYTLLV
+1059 
-1074 NYRIANELK
+1074 
-1083 EKANIGPGGLK
+1083 
-1094 HTIFMIIPFY
+1094 
-1104 NLYRGFQFVGEVRQL
+1104 
-1119 ETETGHSTKLSTS
+1119 
-1132 SPLTWFILG
+1132 
-1141 MTLFPLLSIVL
+1141 
-1152 LFISIFALIP
+1152 
-1162 IYLLAGELGATIFA
+1162 
-1176 YATYYGILWCFAT
+1176 
-1189 IPFYKIWK
+1189 
-1197 MIIESLNTSWA
+1197 
-1208 LKFSN
+1208 

>member
-1 MILSRSPL
+1 M
-9 IMVIRGET
+9 
-17 ASRSNRTAFFLVS
+17 SRSNRTAFFLVS

-53 VSPNSQ
+53 VSPSSQ

-86 ASNEPGEDCNGFSS
+86 ASNEPGEDCNGFTS

-182 KDRNQKTITY
+182 VDRNQKTLTY

-215 VNLTLAERDDSGCG
+215 VNLTLEERDDSGCG
-229 NAGDLTAELSDSTVT
+229 NAGGLTAELSDSTVT
-244 LDAEDEDDADAN
+244 LDAEDEDDDDAN
-256 KQVVYVDVE
+256 KQVVFVDVE

-320 PGQEG
+320 PGQQG
-325 TFTATLSNDGNSD
+325 TFTATLTNDGNSD

-376 IVVPDDSE
+376 IVLPDDSE

-397 DGNTVKCSKVV
+397 DGNTVKCSKVI
-408 SIILGQSFGAQLSL
+408 SIILGQSFGAELSL

-455 VSAPPS
+455 VSTPPS

-512 GGAAYQTKILTVTVS
+512 GGPAYQSKILTVTVS

-538 PVDNQGYISQ
+538 PVDSQGYISQ

-690 ILAPEGVMTFE
+690 ILAPEGTMMFE

-717 LRSDLAVIDING
+717 LRTDLAVIDING
-729 LEGIATRQILI
+729 LEGIATRQILV

-746 GSVPITTKYAVF
+746 ESIPITTKYAIF
-758 NLTSQSYMTDADGN
+758 NVTSQSYMLDADGD
-772 LFLAESVAGANAIMV
+772 LYLAESVAGANAIML

-804 VTVIVEVSPTAQTGD
+804 ITVIVEVSPTAQTGD

-835 RTSGKLILNLEVQ
+835 RTTGRLILNLEVQ
-848 TIYDIQFSE
+848 TIYDIQFSD

-866 YPGRQTIPVTI
+866 YPGRQTIPVNI
-877 TNDGNTRTDFII
+877 TNDGNTRTEFII

-894 FRGWSVLLEEDNTEC
+894 FRGWSVFLEEDNTEC
-909 RDYNEHLKCTLNTG
+909 RDYNEDLKCTLESG
-923 ESTEIEVIVR
+923 ESTQIQVIVR
-933 PPNGAEIKDNYTFT
+933 PPNNAEIEDNYTFT

-972 QPDEGLLGL
+972 TPDEGLLGL
-981 GLSQEEIASGVYLIV
+981 GLSQEEIASGIYVII

-1007 GKPTIV
+1007 AKPTIT
-1013 QMRQAGK
+1013 QLFR
-1020 AKKMAKLSQKMAA
+1020 KK
-1033 AHGEGVSVNQAM
+1033 N
-1045 LANMPPVRSAKLDW
+1045 
-1059 FVLMPFTLGIYTLLV
+1059 
-1074 NYRIANELK
+1074 
-1083 EKANIGPGGLK
+1083 
-1094 HTIFMIIPFY
+1094 
-1104 NLYRGFQFVGEVRQL
+1104 
-1119 ETETGHSTKLSTS
+1119 
-1132 SPLTWFILG
+1132 
-1141 MTLFPLLSIVL
+1141 
-1152 LFISIFALIP
+1152 
-1162 IYLLAGELGATIFA
+1162 
-1176 YATYYGILWCFAT
+1176 
-1189 IPFYKIWK
+1189 
-1197 MIIESLNTSWA
+1197 
-1208 LKFSN
+1208 

>member
-1 MILSRSPL
+1 MILSRSPP

-171 VWGVDL
+171 LWGVDL

-215 VNLTLAERDDSGCG
+215 VNLTLEERDDSGCG

-244 LDAEDEDDADAN
+244 LDAEDEDDDDAN
-256 KQVVYVDVE
+256 KEVVFVDVE

-325 TFTATLSNDGNSD
+325 TFTATLTNDGNSD
-338 WSVSMARTG
+338 WSVSMSRSG

-408 SIILGQSFGAQLSL
+408 SIVLGQSFGAEISL

-455 VSAPPS
+455 VSTPPS
-461 GWGVQLDQSTVT
+461 GWGIQLDQSTVT

-491 VPLDALATESI
+491 VPLNALATESI

-527 ETHGMSTSSII
+527 ETHGMATNSII

-583 GGNWDITFTDSQD
+583 GGNWDISFTDSQD

-690 ILAPEGVMTFE
+690 VLAPEGVMMFE

-729 LEGIATRQILI
+729 LEGIATRQILV

-746 GSVPITTKYAVF
+746 GECTNY
-758 NLTSQSYMTDADGN
+758 N
-772 LFLAESVAGANAIMV
+772 
-787 SNNIS
+787 
-792 LFGNEV
+792 
-798 RKFKQK
+798 K
-804 VTVIVEVSPTAQTGD
+804 V
-819 AGILE
+819 
-824 VVVFS
+824 
-829 QENAAD
+829 
-835 RTSGKLILNLEVQ
+835 
-848 TIYDIQFSE
+848 
-857 EVELYHELE
+857 
-866 YPGRQTIPVTI
+866 
-877 TNDGNTRTDFII
+877 
-889 YTPEG
+889 
-894 FRGWSVLLEEDNTEC
+894 C
-909 RDYNEHLKCTLNTG
+909 C
-923 ESTEIEVIVR
+923 
-933 PPNGAEIKDNYTFT
+933 
-947 LSVEPFVDGEPMIVG
+947 
-962 RENIEISVLG
+962 
-972 QPDEGLLGL
+972 
-981 GLSQEEIASGVYLIV
+981 
-996 GLLFVGILYRT
+996 
-1007 GKPTIV
+1007 
-1013 QMRQAGK
+1013 
-1020 AKKMAKLSQKMAA
+1020 
-1033 AHGEGVSVNQAM
+1033 
-1045 LANMPPVRSAKLDW
+1045 
-1059 FVLMPFTLGIYTLLV
+1059 
-1074 NYRIANELK
+1074 
-1083 EKANIGPGGLK
+1083 
-1094 HTIFMIIPFY
+1094 
-1104 NLYRGFQFVGEVRQL
+1104 FQFNF
-1119 ETETGHSTKLSTS
+1119 T
-1132 SPLTWFILG
+1132 ILH
-1141 MTLFPLLSIVL
+1141 
-1152 LFISIFALIP
+1152 A
-1162 IYLLAGELGATIFA
+1162 
-1176 YATYYGILWCFAT
+1176 
-1189 IPFYKIWK
+1189 
-1197 MIIESLNTSWA
+1197 
-1208 LKFSN
+1208 

>member
-1 MILSRSPL
+1 
-9 IMVIRGET
+9 MVIRGET
-17 ASRSNRTAFFLVS
+17 VSRSNRTAFFLVS

-38 MIATPVSAAPSISLN
+38 MIATPVSAAASINLS

-69 TVRVTN
+69 TVIVRN
-75 TGSDPVTVNLQ
+75 TGDDPITVNLQ
-86 ASNEPGEDCNGFSS
+86 ASNEPGEDCNGFSTVIS
-100 AIGQIPGQI
+100 QIPGQI
-109 DAGATE
+109 DAGQSE
-115 ETTMNVTVGQTVE
+115 ETTMNVSVGQAVE

-171 VWGVDL
+171 FWGVDL

-215 VNLTLAERDDSGCG
+215 VNLTLEERDDSGCG

-244 LDAEDEDDADAN
+244 LDAEDEDDDDAN
-256 KQVVYVDVE
+256 KEVVYVDVE

-277 EVTGTVTTP
+277 EVTGSVTTP

-325 TFTATLSNDGNSD
+325 TFTATLTNDGNSD
-338 WSVSMARTG
+338 WSVSMARSG

-368 SGTKTFDL
+368 SGSKTFDL

-397 DGNTVKCSKVV
+397 DGNTVKCSKVI

-422 TTSSLGPIEPGEN
+422 STSSLGPIEPGEN

-455 VSAPPS
+455 VSTPPS

-491 VPLDALATESI
+491 VPLNALATESI

-512 GGAAYQTKILTVTVS
+512 GGAAYQTKILSVTVS
-527 ETHGMSTSSII
+527 ETHGMATSSII

-583 GGNWDITFTDSQD
+583 GGNWDISFTDSQD
-596 NSQTEFNIPA
+596 NSQTEFTIPA

-627 DIIIEVT
+627 DVIIEIT

-690 ILAPEGVMTFE
+690 VLAPEGVMVFE

-746 GSVPITTKYAVF
+746 ESVPITTKYAVF
-758 NLTSQSYMTDADGN
+758 NLTSQSYMLDADGN
-772 LFLAESVAGANAIMV
+772 LLLAESVAGANAIMV

-824 VVVFS
+824 LVVFS

-835 RTSGKLILNLEVQ
+835 RTSGRLILNLEVQ

-866 YPGRQTIPVTI
+866 YPDRQTIPVTI
-877 TNDGNTRTDFII
+877 TNDGNTRTEFII

-894 FRGWSVLLEEDNTEC
+894 FRGWSVLLEEDNAEC
-909 RDYNEHLKCTLNTG
+909 KNYNEHLKCTLNTG
-923 ESTEIEVIVR
+923 ETTEIEVIVR
-933 PPNGAEIKDNYTFT
+933 PPNNIEVEDNYTFT
-947 LSVEPFVDGEPMIVG
+947 LSVEPFIDGEPMIVG

-1007 GKPTIV
+1007 AKPTMS
-1013 QMRQAGK
+1013 QLFR
-1020 AKKMAKLSQKMAA
+1020 KKK
-1033 AHGEGVSVNQAM
+1033 
-1045 LANMPPVRSAKLDW
+1045 
-1059 FVLMPFTLGIYTLLV
+1059 
-1074 NYRIANELK
+1074 
-1083 EKANIGPGGLK
+1083 
-1094 HTIFMIIPFY
+1094 
-1104 NLYRGFQFVGEVRQL
+1104 
-1119 ETETGHSTKLSTS
+1119 
-1132 SPLTWFILG
+1132 
-1141 MTLFPLLSIVL
+1141 
-1152 LFISIFALIP
+1152 
-1162 IYLLAGELGATIFA
+1162 
-1176 YATYYGILWCFAT
+1176 
-1189 IPFYKIWK
+1189 
-1197 MIIESLNTSWA
+1197 
-1208 LKFSN
+1208 

>member
-9 IMVIRGET
+9 NMVNRGET
-17 ASRSNRTAFFLVS
+17 VSRSNRTAFFLVS

-53 VSPNSQ
+53 VSPSSQ

-86 ASNEPGEDCNGFSS
+86 ASNEPGEDCNGFTS

-182 KDRNQKTITY
+182 VDRNQKTLTY

-215 VNLTLAERDDSGCG
+215 VNLTLEERDDSGCG
-229 NAGDLTAELSDSTVT
+229 NAGGLTAELSDSTVT
-244 LDAEDEDDADAN
+244 LDAEDEDDDDAN
-256 KQVVYVDVE
+256 KQVVFVDVE

-320 PGQEG
+320 PGQQG
-325 TFTATLSNDGNSD
+325 TFTATLTNDGNSD

-397 DGNTVKCSKVV
+397 DGNTVKCSKVI
-408 SIILGQSFGAQLSL
+408 SIILGQSFGAELSL

-455 VSAPPS
+455 VSTPPS

-512 GGAAYQTKILTVTVS
+512 GGPAYQSKILTVTVS

-538 PVDNQGYISQ
+538 PVDSQGYISQ

-690 ILAPEGVMTFE
+690 ILAPEGTMMFE

-717 LRSDLAVIDING
+717 LRTDLAVIDING
-729 LEGIATRQILI
+729 LEGIATRQILV

-746 GSVPITTKYAVF
+746 ESIPITTKYAIF
-758 NLTSQSYMTDADGN
+758 NVTSQSYMLDADGD
-772 LFLAESVAGANAIMV
+772 LYLAESVAGANAIML

-804 VTVIVEVSPTAQTGD
+804 ITVIVEVSPTAQTGD

-835 RTSGKLILNLEVQ
+835 RTTGRLILNLEVQ

-866 YPGRQTIPVTI
+866 YPGRQTIPVNI
-877 TNDGNTRTDFII
+877 TNDGNTRTEFII

-894 FRGWSVLLEEDNTEC
+894 FRGWSVFLEEDNTEC
-909 RDYNEHLKCTLNTG
+909 RDYNEDLKCTLESG
-923 ESTEIEVIVR
+923 ESTQIQVIVR
-933 PPNGAEIKDNYTFT
+933 PPNNAEIEDNYTFT

-972 QPDEGLLGL
+972 TPDEGLLGL
-981 GLSQEEIASGVYLIV
+981 GLSQEEIASGIYVII

-1007 GKPTIV
+1007 AKPTIT
-1013 QMRQAGK
+1013 QLFR
-1020 AKKMAKLSQKMAA
+1020 KK
-1033 AHGEGVSVNQAM
+1033 N
-1045 LANMPPVRSAKLDW
+1045 
-1059 FVLMPFTLGIYTLLV
+1059 
-1074 NYRIANELK
+1074 
-1083 EKANIGPGGLK
+1083 
-1094 HTIFMIIPFY
+1094 
-1104 NLYRGFQFVGEVRQL
+1104 
-1119 ETETGHSTKLSTS
+1119 
-1132 SPLTWFILG
+1132 
-1141 MTLFPLLSIVL
+1141 
-1152 LFISIFALIP
+1152 
-1162 IYLLAGELGATIFA
+1162 
-1176 YATYYGILWCFAT
+1176 
-1189 IPFYKIWK
+1189 
-1197 MIIESLNTSWA
+1197 
-1208 LKFSN
+1208 

>member
-1 MILSRSPL
+1 MVNQGGSPSRS
-9 IMVIRGET
+9 
-17 ASRSNRTAFFLVS
+17 SRTAFFLVS

-38 MIATPVSAAPSISLN
+38 MIATPVSAAPSISLY
-53 VSPNSQ
+53 VTPGAQ

-100 AIGQIPGQI
+100 TIGQIPGQI
-109 DAGATE
+109 DAGASE

-128 ADTACDTTVTA
+128 PDTACDTTVTA

-157 QTVTTTAGDGSGGA
+157 QTVTTTAGDGSGSA
-171 VWGVDL
+171 FWGVDL
-177 YFDNV
+177 YFDGV
-182 KDRNQKTITY
+182 EDRNQKTLTY

-215 VNLTLAERDDSGCG
+215 VNLTIDERDDSGCG
-229 NAGDLTAELSDSTVT
+229 NAGDLTAELSDTTVT
-244 LDAEDEDDADAN
+244 LDSEDTETIT
-256 KQVVYVDVE
+256 VDVE

-311 LSKTSLNLN
+311 LSRSTLTLN
-320 PGQEG
+320 PEQEG
-325 TFTATLSNDGNSD
+325 TLSVTLTNDGNSD
-338 WSVSMARTG
+338 WSVSMSRTG

-384 NAGSSNSITIQAK
+384 NAGSSNSINIQAK
-397 DGNTVKCSKVV
+397 DGNTVKCSQVL
-408 SIILGQSFGAQLSL
+408 SIVLGQSFGAQLSL
-422 TTSSLGPIEPGEN
+422 ATSSLGPIEPGEN

-446 NGQDNLRIS
+446 NGQDNLRIT
-455 VSAPPS
+455 VSTAPS
-461 GWGVQLDQSTVT
+461 GWGVQLEQSTVT

-483 VNVQYSVS
+483 ANVQYSVS

-527 ETHGMSTSSII
+527 ETHGMATSSII
-538 PVDNQGYISQ
+538 PIDDNGFISQ
-548 TGDYNDILVFPIEV
+548 TGDYNDILVFPIQV

-583 GGNWDITFTDSQD
+583 GTNWDISFSDSQA

-606 RQTVVINV
+606 RQIIVINV

-621 GNYNNN
+621 GNYNYN

-639 TNADDND
+639 TNADEND

-655 FSIRAIKNNITYSMD
+655 FSIRAIKNNITFIMD
-670 ARFGEGEYSS
+670 ARFGDGEYDS
-680 VTIDNKAASV
+680 VTIDNKAASTV
-690 ILAPEGVMTFE
+690 LAPEGVMSFE
-701 FWIENVG
+701 FWIENIG
-708 TPQVGPSGL
+708 TPQAIPGG
-717 LRSDLAVIDING
+717 LRSDSAVIDING

-740 NGELYD
+740 DGELYD
-746 GSVPITTKYAVF
+746 ESIPITTKFGIF
-758 NLTSQSYMTDADGN
+758 NLTTQTYLTYDDGS
-772 LFLAESVAGANAIMV
+772 LILAESTADMELFMDAE
-787 SNNIS
+787 NIS
-792 LFGNEV
+792 IDGKEI

-804 VTVIVEVSPTAQTGD
+804 VTVIVEVNPTAQTGD
-819 AGILE
+819 AGVLE
-824 VVVFS
+824 IVVFS
-829 QENAAD
+829 QDNAAD
-835 RTSGKLILNLEVQ
+835 RTSGRIILNLEVQ
-848 TIYDIQFSE
+848 TIYDIQFGTD
-857 EVELYHELE
+857 VELYHDIE
-866 YPGRQTIPVTI
+866 YPDKATIPVTI
-877 TNDGNTRTDFII
+877 VNNGNTRTEFII

-894 FRGWSVLLEEDNTEC
+894 FRGWSILLEEDNTEC
-909 RDYNEHLKCTLNTG
+909 KAYNEHLKCTLDTG
-923 ESTEIEVIVR
+923 ASTEILVNVR
-933 PPNGAEIKDNYTFT
+933 PPNNAEIKDNYTFT
-947 LSVEPFVDGEPMIVG
+947 LSVEPVVDGEPMIVG

-972 QPDEGLLGL
+972 EPDEGLLGL
-981 GLSQEEIASGVYLIV
+981 GLSQEEIASGVYVIV
-996 GLLFVGILYRT
+996 GFLFIGLLYRT
-1007 GKPTIV
+1007 IRPTIA
-1013 QMRQAGK
+1013 QLFGR
-1020 AKKMAKLSQKMAA
+1020 KK
-1033 AHGEGVSVNQAM
+1033 
-1045 LANMPPVRSAKLDW
+1045 
-1059 FVLMPFTLGIYTLLV
+1059 
-1074 NYRIANELK
+1074 
-1083 EKANIGPGGLK
+1083 
-1094 HTIFMIIPFY
+1094 
-1104 NLYRGFQFVGEVRQL
+1104 
-1119 ETETGHSTKLSTS
+1119 
-1132 SPLTWFILG
+1132 
-1141 MTLFPLLSIVL
+1141 
-1152 LFISIFALIP
+1152 
-1162 IYLLAGELGATIFA
+1162 
-1176 YATYYGILWCFAT
+1176 
-1189 IPFYKIWK
+1189 
-1197 MIIESLNTSWA
+1197 
-1208 LKFSN
+1208 

>member
-9 IMVIRGET
+9 NMVNRGKT
-17 ASRSNRTAFFLVS
+17 VSRSNRAAFFLVS
-30 LMLVALLP
+30 LMLVSLLP
-38 MIATPVSAAPSISLN
+38 MIATPVSAAPSISLY

-86 ASNEPGEDCNGFSS
+86 SSNEPGEDCNGFTS

-109 DAGATE
+109 DAGQSE

-171 VWGVDL
+171 FWGVDL

-182 KDRNQKTITY
+182 VDRNQKTITY
-192 TGSSSILTYSITVE
+192 DGSSSILTYSITVE

-215 VNLTLAERDDSGCG
+215 VNLTLEERDDSGCG

-244 LDAEDEDDADAN
+244 LDAEDEDDDDAN
-256 KQVVYVDVE
+256 KEVVYVDVE
-265 VPDGQE
+265 VPNGQE

-325 TFTATLSNDGNSD
+325 TFTASLTNDGNSD
-338 WSVSMARTG
+338 WSVSMGRTG
-347 ERASWVSFDGPSSG
+347 ERAGWVSFDGPSSG

-376 IVVPDDSE
+376 IVMPDDSE

-397 DGNTVKCSKVV
+397 DGNTVKCSEVI
-408 SIILGQSFGAQLSL
+408 SIVLGQSFGAQLSL

-435 RTSSLTVTNTG
+435 KTSSLTVTNTG

-455 VSAPPS
+455 VSTPPS

-483 VNVQYSVS
+483 VNVQYAVS
-491 VPLDALATESI
+491 VPLNALATESI

-538 PVDNQGYISQ
+538 PVDSQGYISQ

-583 GGNWDITFTDSQD
+583 GGNWDISFTDSQD

-606 RQTVVINV
+606 RQIVVINV
-614 NVLVPNV
+614 NILVPNV

-627 DIIIEVT
+627 DVIIEVT
-634 NLEHS
+634 NLEDS
-639 TNADDND
+639 NSADDNG

-690 ILAPEGVMTFE
+690 VLAPEGVMTFD

-746 GSVPITTKYAVF
+746 GSIPITTKYAVF

-804 VTVIVEVSPTAQTGD
+804 VTIIVEVSPTAQTGD

-824 VVVFS
+824 LVVFS

-835 RTSGKLILNLEVQ
+835 RTSGRLILNLEVQ

-866 YPGRQTIPVTI
+866 YPDRQTISVTI
-877 TNDGNTRTDFII
+877 NNDGNTRTEFII

-909 RDYNEHLKCTLNTG
+909 RDYNEHMKCTLNTG
-923 ESTEIEVIVR
+923 ESTEIQVIVR
-933 PPNGAEIKDNYTFT
+933 PPDKIEIKDNYTFT
-947 LSVEPFVDGEPMIVG
+947 LSVDPVVDGEAMKVG

-1007 GKPTIV
+1007 AKPTIS
-1013 QMRQAGK
+1013 QLFR
-1020 AKKMAKLSQKMAA
+1020 KKK
-1033 AHGEGVSVNQAM
+1033 
-1045 LANMPPVRSAKLDW
+1045 
-1059 FVLMPFTLGIYTLLV
+1059 
-1074 NYRIANELK
+1074 
-1083 EKANIGPGGLK
+1083 
-1094 HTIFMIIPFY
+1094 
-1104 NLYRGFQFVGEVRQL
+1104 
-1119 ETETGHSTKLSTS
+1119 
-1132 SPLTWFILG
+1132 
-1141 MTLFPLLSIVL
+1141 
-1152 LFISIFALIP
+1152 
-1162 IYLLAGELGATIFA
+1162 
-1176 YATYYGILWCFAT
+1176 
-1189 IPFYKIWK
+1189 
-1197 MIIESLNTSWA
+1197 
-1208 LKFSN
+1208 

>member
-9 IMVIRGET
+9 AMVNQGGS
-17 ASRSNRTAFFLVS
+17 AYRSNRVAFFLVS
-30 LMLVALLP
+30 LMLVSMLP
-38 MIATPVSAAPSISLN
+38 MIATPVSAAESVSVFIS
-53 VSPNSQ
+53 PRSQ

-69 TVRVTN
+69 TVTVYN
-75 TGSDPVTVNLQ
+75 DGDNPVTVNLQ

-100 AIGQIPGQI
+100 TIGQIPGQI
-109 DAGATE
+109 EVGQSE
-115 ETTMNVTVGQTVE
+115 ETTMNVTVAQTVE
-128 ADTACDTTVTA
+128 VDTACETTVTA

-146 APAAEIPEPST
+146 PPGAEAPSEPATDSA
-157 QTVTTTAGDGSGGA
+157 VTTAGDGAGGA
-171 VWGVDL
+171 LWGVDL
-177 YFDNV
+177 YFGND
-182 KDRNQKTITY
+182 KDSNDKTLSY
-192 TGSSSILTYSITVE
+192 TGSSTDIIYEITVE

-215 VNLTLAERDDSGCG
+215 VNLTLVERDDSGCG
-229 NAGDLTAELSDSTVT
+229 NSGDIVATLSDNSVT
-244 LDAEDEDDADAN
+244 LDAEDEDDPDAN
-256 KQVVYVDVE
+256 KETVEVTVE

-296 DLELEVPVLKECSMS
+296 NLELEVPVLKECSMS
-311 LSKTSLNLN
+311 LSKTSLSLN

-325 TFTATLSNDGNSD
+325 TFSATLTNDGNSD
-338 WSVSMARTG
+338 WSVSMTRTG
-347 ERASWVSFDGPSSG
+347 TQASWVSFDGPSSG
-361 VLPYGDG
+361 VLPYDDG

-384 NAGSSNSITIQAK
+384 NAGSSSSITIQAK
-397 DGNTVKCSKVV
+397 DGNALKCSSDI
-408 SIILGQSFGAQLSL
+408 SIILGQSFGAELSL

-455 VSAPPS
+455 VSTPPS

-473 VNSRH
+473 VYSRH
-478 GSGKS
+478 GSEKS

-538 PVDNQGYISQ
+538 PVDGQGYISQ

-568 DDVFRFYTKQQRPSS
+568 DDVFRFFTKQQRPSS
-583 GGNWDITFTDSQD
+583 GGNWDISFTDPED

-614 NVLVPNV
+614 NVLVPDI

-634 NLEHS
+634 NLEDS
-639 TNADDND
+639 NFDDDNG

-670 ARFGEGEYSS
+670 ARFGEGDYSS

-690 ILAPEGVMTFE
+690 ILAPEGVMMFE

-729 LEGIATRQILI
+729 LEGIASRQILI
-740 NGELYD
+740 DGELYD
-746 GSVPITTKYAVF
+746 ESVPITTKYAIF
-758 NLTSQSYMTDADGN
+758 NVTSQSYLVDDDGTMY
-772 LFLAESVAGANAIMV
+772 LGESVLGINAMMT
-787 SNNIS
+787 SNNITAY
-792 LFGNEV
+792 GNEV

-829 QENAAD
+829 QDNAAD
-835 RTSGKLILNLEVQ
+835 RTTGRIILNLEVQ
-848 TIYDIQFSE
+848 TIYDIQFSD

-877 TNDGNTRTDFII
+877 KNDGNTKTDFII

-894 FRGWSVLLEEDNTEC
+894 FRGWSVFLEEDNAEC

-923 ESTEIEVIVR
+923 ESTVIQAIVR
-933 PPNGAEIKDNYTFT
+933 PPDKAEIEDNYTFT
-947 LSVEPFVDGEPMIVG
+947 LSVEPFVDDEPMIVG

-972 QPDEGLLGL
+972 QPDKGLLGL
-981 GLSQEEIASGVYLIV
+981 GLSQEEIASGIYVIV

-1007 GKPTIV
+1007 VKPTIS
-1013 QMRQAGK
+1013 QLFRR
-1020 AKKMAKLSQKMAA
+1020 KK
-1033 AHGEGVSVNQAM
+1033 
-1045 LANMPPVRSAKLDW
+1045 
-1059 FVLMPFTLGIYTLLV
+1059 
-1074 NYRIANELK
+1074 
-1083 EKANIGPGGLK
+1083 
-1094 HTIFMIIPFY
+1094 
-1104 NLYRGFQFVGEVRQL
+1104 
-1119 ETETGHSTKLSTS
+1119 
-1132 SPLTWFILG
+1132 
-1141 MTLFPLLSIVL
+1141 
-1152 LFISIFALIP
+1152 
-1162 IYLLAGELGATIFA
+1162 
-1176 YATYYGILWCFAT
+1176 
-1189 IPFYKIWK
+1189 
-1197 MIIESLNTSWA
+1197 
-1208 LKFSN
+1208 

>member
-1 MILSRSPL
+1 MILSRSPPN
-9 IMVIRGET
+9 MVIRGET
-17 ASRSNRTAFFLVS
+17 VSRSNRTAFFLVS

-38 MIATPVSAAPSISLN
+38 MIATPVSAAASINLS

-69 TVRVTN
+69 TVIVRN
-75 TGSDPVTVNLQ
+75 TGDDPITVNLQ
-86 ASNEPGEDCNGFSS
+86 ASNEPGEDCNGFSTVIS
-100 AIGQIPGQI
+100 QIPGQI
-109 DAGATE
+109 DAGQSE
-115 ETTMNVTVGQTVE
+115 ETTMNVSVGQAVE

-171 VWGVDL
+171 FWGVDL

-215 VNLTLAERDDSGCG
+215 VNLTLEERDDSGCG

-244 LDAEDEDDADAN
+244 LDAEDEDDDDAN
-256 KQVVYVDVE
+256 KEVVYVDVE

-277 EVTGTVTTP
+277 EVTGSVTTP

-325 TFTATLSNDGNSD
+325 TFTATLTNDGNSD
-338 WSVSMARTG
+338 WSVSMARSG

-368 SGTKTFDL
+368 SGSKTFDL

-397 DGNTVKCSKVV
+397 DGNTVKCSKVI

-422 TTSSLGPIEPGEN
+422 STSSLGPIEPGEN

-455 VSAPPS
+455 VSTPPS

-491 VPLDALATESI
+491 VPLNALATESI

-512 GGAAYQTKILTVTVS
+512 GGAAYQTKILSVTVS
-527 ETHGMSTSSII
+527 ETHGMATSSII

-583 GGNWDITFTDSQD
+583 GGNWDISFTDSQD
-596 NSQTEFNIPA
+596 NSQTEFTIPA

-627 DIIIEVT
+627 DVIIEIT

-690 ILAPEGVMTFE
+690 VLAPEGVMIFE

-746 GSVPITTKYAVF
+746 ESVPITTKYAVF
-758 NLTSQSYMTDADGN
+758 NLTSQSYMLDADGN
-772 LFLAESVAGANAIMV
+772 LLLAESVAGANAIMV

-824 VVVFS
+824 LVVFS

-835 RTSGKLILNLEVQ
+835 RTSGRLILNLEVQ

-866 YPGRQTIPVTI
+866 YPDRQTIPVTI
-877 TNDGNTRTDFII
+877 TNDGNTRTEFII

-894 FRGWSVLLEEDNTEC
+894 FRGWSVLLEEDNAEC
-909 RDYNEHLKCTLNTG
+909 KNYNEHLKCTLNTG
-923 ESTEIEVIVR
+923 ETTEIEVIVR
-933 PPNGAEIKDNYTFT
+933 PPNNIEVEDNYTFT
-947 LSVEPFVDGEPMIVG
+947 LSVEPFIDGEPMIVG

-1007 GKPTIV
+1007 AKPTMS
-1013 QMRQAGK
+1013 QLF
-1020 AKKMAKLSQKMAA
+1020 KKKK
-1033 AHGEGVSVNQAM
+1033 
-1045 LANMPPVRSAKLDW
+1045 
-1059 FVLMPFTLGIYTLLV
+1059 
-1074 NYRIANELK
+1074 
-1083 EKANIGPGGLK
+1083 
-1094 HTIFMIIPFY
+1094 
-1104 NLYRGFQFVGEVRQL
+1104 
-1119 ETETGHSTKLSTS
+1119 
-1132 SPLTWFILG
+1132 
-1141 MTLFPLLSIVL
+1141 
-1152 LFISIFALIP
+1152 
-1162 IYLLAGELGATIFA
+1162 
-1176 YATYYGILWCFAT
+1176 
-1189 IPFYKIWK
+1189 
-1197 MIIESLNTSWA
+1197 
-1208 LKFSN
+1208 